1 MSRYLLQTCLGSF
14 WQNTPTLDNYNT
26 SIVPAALV
34 APTTAASASAV
45 FSVCFIPTALPSLAI
60 RSCTCGIAPHASH
73 LGHQGFLVFP
83 SSRGP
88 LRVGQE
94 KQAAPLRQN
103 FFFGG
108 QGCRCGQLFLVSVY
122 RCRWHPPGRRKRGG
136 FKFI

>member
-26 SIVPAALV
+26 SIVLAALV
-34 APTTAASASAV
+34 APTTAASAFTG
-45 FSVCFIPTALPSLAI
+45 FSVCFTPTALPSLAI

-88 LRVGQE
+88 LRSGT
-94 KQAAPLRQN
+94 

-108 QGCRCGQLFLVSVY
+108 QGCRCGQLFFTSVY
-122 RCRWHPPGRRKRGG
+122 RCRRHPPGCRKRGG